1 MATDRELAAQSM
13 MQAGIGSLSGRPSR
27 PRYETVGDEM
37 RGEGFLETVSGKK
50 ILPTLMDDWGGR
62 PTPEDIRQDA
72 INWGQQAGLGNRISF
87 AGEGGRDILNPN
99 EMRMNA
105 PSISDWKQMARQKMH
120 YDNTQGYTENLND
133 LMRDVG
139 SDIWGGVKEKIGGV
153 GDTISDWFKYG
164 WSDPESRWEGSPYE
178 LDEFEF
184 NLLHP
189 DVDFEGVLPG
199 ERTID
204 REGEEYQRLQELEEQ
219 LRNQWQ
225 GDISMTQGLPGTEVA
240 QAAWKRKDN
249 WQALIDLIMK
259 REGFDTERDAKTFI
273 FDNYGLAV

>member
-27 PRYETVGDEM
+27 PQYETVGDEM
-37 RGEGFLETVSGKK
+37 RGEGSLETMSGRKIFPTQANDWVMDQVSGKRHPYEGA
-50 ILPTLMDDWGGR
+50 LPTTLPIKG
-62 PTPEDIRQDA
+62 A
-72 INWGQQAGLGNRISF
+72 IPYPPQL
-87 AGEGGRDILNPN
+87 L
-99 EMRMNA
+99 
-105 PSISDWKQMARQKMH
+105 
-120 YDNTQGYTENLND
+120 YDRTKGHTENLND

-153 GDTISDWFKYG
+153 GDTISDWFKYRWG
-164 WSDPESRWEGSPYE
+164 DPESVWEGSPHE
-178 LDEFEF
+178 LNEFEF

-189 DVDFEGVLPG
+189 DVDFEGVLPE

-204 REGEEYQRLQELEEQ
+204 TEGEEYRRLHELQDQ

-225 GDISMTQGLPGTEVA
+225 GDMSMTQGLPGTEVA

>member
-1 MATDRELAAQSM
+1 MATDRELAARSM

-27 PRYETVGDEM
+27 PQYETVGDEM
-37 RGEGFLETVSGKK
+37 RGEGSLETMSGKK
-50 ILPTLMDDWGGR
+50 IFPTLMDDGPNTFFDKVGMQR
-62 PTPEDIRQDA
+62 PFQKL
-72 INWGQQAGLGNRISF
+72 GLNQGMI
-87 AGEGGRDILNPN
+87 
-99 EMRMNA
+99 A
-105 PSISDWKQMARQKMH
+105 PWASHLRTDDY

-153 GDTISDWFKYG
+153 GDTISDFLKYG
-164 WSDPESRWEGSPYE
+164 WSDPESRWTGEGEPYV

-189 DVDFEGVLPG
+189 DVDFEGVLPE

-204 REGEEYQRLQELEEQ
+204 TEGEEYRRLHELQDQ
-219 LRNQWQ
+219 LRNQWKD
-225 GDISMTQGLPGTEVA
+225 DISMTQGLPGTEVA